1 MLLVIKGV
9 HHRVVFLQE
18 MQEGSRPT
26 TVYGRKRK
34 VQLGWSTGSL
44 KGRGCQCCFG
54 GGAGQQEE
62 GGTRQGYK
70 TGSKRRHLGVRFG
83 SPSG

>member
-1 MLLVIKGV
+1 MLLVAKGV

-18 MQEGSRPT
+18 MQEGSRST
-26 TVYGRKRK
+26 IVYGHKRK
-34 VQLGWSTGSL
+34 VQLGWSTGLL

-54 GGAGQQEE
+54 GGGGQQEE

-70 TGSKRRHLGVRFG
+70 TGSKRRHLVARFG
-83 SPSG
+83 FLNG